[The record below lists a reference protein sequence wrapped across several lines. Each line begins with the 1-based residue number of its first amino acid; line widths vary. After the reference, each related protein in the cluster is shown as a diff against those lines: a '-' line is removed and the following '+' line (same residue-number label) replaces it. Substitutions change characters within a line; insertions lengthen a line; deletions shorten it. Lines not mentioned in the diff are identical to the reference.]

1 MSSELVLQ
9 EKVSRLESEIES
21 LKVLLSG
28 TQAIGQLV
36 TLLEF
41 QCKQLYETLG
51 HKQDKIEAELEK
63 EKMMEHNKGHDKRIC
78 DLEDDRKKI
87 LYSIVGA
94 YGLFIWDI
102 LKGLR

>member
-9 EKVSRLESEIES
+9 EKVSRLELEIEGLKKS
-21 LKVLLSG
+21 LNNS
-28 TQAIGQLV
+28 QAVNQLV

-41 QCKQLYETLG
+41 QCKQLYETLS

>member
-9 EKVSRLESEIES
+9 EKVSRLEFEIEGLKKS
-21 LKVLLSG
+21 LNNS
-28 TQAIGQLV
+28 QAVNQLV

-63 EKMMEHNKGHDKRIC
+63 EKENDA
-78 DLEDDRKKI
+78 
-87 LYSIVGA
+87 V
-94 YGLFIWDI
+94 
-102 LKGLR
+102 